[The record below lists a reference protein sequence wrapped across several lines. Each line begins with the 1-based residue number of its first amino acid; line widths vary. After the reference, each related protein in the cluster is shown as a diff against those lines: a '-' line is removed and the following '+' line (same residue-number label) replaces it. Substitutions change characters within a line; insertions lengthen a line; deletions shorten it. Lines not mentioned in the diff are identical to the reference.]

1 MKFLCVKL
9 TLVVFALGCIACSV
23 RVQSELDSE
32 TDAKTPSRIASGEIN
47 ARNELIKGP
56 VSSNGIQV
64 ILATSDL
71 MAGKNRVGFLLTST
85 DGFVRNPSI
94 VASSFYYLENSDERI
109 VYETVVA
116 NFHDSPYGEKGLY
129 TAEFNFDKSGL
140 WEIEVNFLNTDYSK
154 YHAKIKFDVKD
165 WSNVPWVGSVAVKSN
180 NKTVFDVED
189 IDQLT
194 TGSLHDED
202 FYQTTVAEATI
213 NGLPTVL
220 VIDSPAFCM
229 TMVCGPQLE
238 ILQQLK
244 INYKGQANFIH
255 VDLYD
260 NPEEIQ
266 GNLNSAIISPTAIE
280 WGILNKQWTFI
291 IDRQSRVMSR
301 FEAFVTFEE
310 LEQALLKVL

>member
-1 MKFLCVKL
+1 M
-9 TLVVFALGCIACSV
+9 TLGVFALGFIACSV
-23 RVQSELDSE
+23 NVQSELNSE
-32 TDAKTPSRIASGEIN
+32 TDVKTHSRITSGFSN
-47 ARNELIKGP
+47 ARNELIKGS
-56 VSSNGIQV
+56 VSPNGMQV

-71 MAGKNRVGFLLTST
+71 MVGENRVGFLLTST
-85 DGFVRNPSI
+85 DGFIRNPF
-94 VASSFYYLENSDERI
+94 VMASSFYYLKKSDERI
-109 VYETVVA
+109 IHETVVA
-116 NFHDSPYGEKGLY
+116 NFHDWPYGDKGLY
-129 TAEFNFDKSGL
+129 TSLFTFDKSGL

-244 INYKGQANFIH
+244 INYQGQANFIH

-291 IDRQSRVMSR
+291 IDKQSRVMSR